1 MSKGS
6 RRVALVAG
14 LALACLSAQPVAA
27 TAQPEI
33 EVLSNRADLISA
45 GDALVEVKLPDG
57 ADPSGLTV
65 TAGERDVTGAFALRE
80 NGRFMGLVTDLAVGE
95 NVLRAQLPDGSGARI
110 TIANHP
116 NGGPDFSGPHVQP
129 WVCQATAVDEHCNQP
144 PTYTYQYM
152 STSGGFQPYDPENP
166 PSDVATTT
174 TDQGE
179 TVPFI
184 VRTETGY
191 QDRDQYRIA
200 VLFDPTREWKPWAP
214 QPGWNHKLLI
224 THGASCGIER
234 HAGEAP
240 DVMNETALSRG
251 FAVMSTALNNA
262 GHNCNIVTQAES
274 MVMAKERLVEQYG
287 EIRYTI
293 GTGCSGGSLTQQQ
306 VANAYP
312 GIYQGILPA
321 CSFPDAWSTG
331 QQLVDYHLIRAYLE
345 DPSKWAPGVVWTPL
359 QIAQVEGHPNH
370 VNSIVFD
377 TVYWTDLG
385 VPDDGCDSVPSEDTY
400 DAETNPDGVR
410 CTLADYMINVFGPR
424 PQSDWGPQEQALGHG
439 FAGLPLDN
447 VGVQYGLDSL
457 QKGLITTE
465 MFVDLNAKI
474 GGETID
480 VVPTAERFPATQP
493 ALANAY
499 RSGAV
504 NTTNNL
510 DQLAI
515 IDLRGPDPG
524 AFHDAY
530 RSWAIRSR
538 LEREHGTFAN
548 QVIWFGQVPL
558 MGDPNYESEAIVAM
572 DRWLASVE
580 ADGSDKPLSQK
591 ILDNR
596 PADIQDRCSQVD
608 GVEQVSVPGIG
619 TVCEHEQLQTRY
631 GTPRTVAGEPISTDQ
646 NKCTLAPLRRS
657 DYYPIEF
664 TDEQWAR
671 LETAFP
677 SGVCDW
683 SEPGVS
689 QQGAIPWQTYQ
700 DASGAVIY
708 GGRPLGEAPR
718 SEAFA
723 GSSSPD
729 PGDQGSPGGGPPSS
743 TPGIGPPAHAGSPVQ
758 AGPPSEPKAKQRK
771 KKKKRRARR

>member
-1 MSKGS
+1 MGK
-6 RRVALVAG
+6 RMWRTALAG
-14 LALACLSAQPVAA
+14 LVLACLGAQPALAA
-27 TAQPEI
+27 EQVEI

-57 ADPSGLTV
+57 TDPSAV
-65 TAGERDVTGAFALRE
+65 NVSVGERDVSDAFALRE
-80 NGRFMGLVTDLAVGE
+80 NDRFLGLVTDLALGE
-95 NVLRAQLPDGSGARI
+95 NVLEAELPDGSGARI
-110 TIANHP
+110 TVTNHP
-116 NGGPDFSGPHVQP
+116 NGGPVFSGPQVQP
-129 WVCQATAVDEHCNQP
+129 WVCQSTAVDEQCNQD
-144 PTYTYQYM
+144 PTYSFEYKS
-152 STSGGFQPYDPENP
+152 STTGQLQPYDPDDP
-166 PSDVATTT
+166 PSDVASTT
-174 TDQGE
+174 TDQGM

-184 VRTETGY
+184 IRTETGY
-191 QDRDQYRIA
+191 QDRDQYKIA
-200 VLFDPTREWKPWAP
+200 VLFDPAKPWEAWSP
-214 QPGWNHKLLI
+214 QQQWNHKLLI

-240 DVMNETALSRG
+240 SVTGDTVAGGSPTEALGRG

-262 GHNCNIVTQAES
+262 GHNCNIITQAES

-287 EIRYTI
+287 ELRYTI

-312 GIYQGILPA
+312 GIYQGILPQ

-331 QQLVDYHLIRAYLE
+331 QQLVDYHQIRAYVE
-345 DPSKWAPGVVWTPL
+345 DPSKWGPGVAWTPL
-359 QIAQVEGHPNH
+359 QIAAIEGHPNH

-377 TVYWTDLG
+377 QIYWTDLG
-385 VPDDGCDSVPSEDTY
+385 VPDDGCDSVPAEDTY
-400 DAETNPDGVR
+400 NAQTNPGGVR

-424 PQSDWGPQEQALGHG
+424 PESDWGPQEQALGRG

-457 QKGLITTE
+457 QKGLITPAQ
-465 MFVDLNAKI
+465 FVDLNAKI

-493 ALANAY
+493 ALENAY

-504 NTTNNL
+504 NTANNL
-510 DQLAI
+510 DQVAI

-548 QVIWFGQVPL
+548 QVIWVGQVPL
-558 MGDPNYESEAIVAM
+558 IGDPDYTTEGLLAM
-572 DRWLASVE
+572 DRWLSAVE
-580 ADGSDKPLSQK
+580 ADQSEAPLAEK
-591 ILDNR
+591 IIANR
-596 PADIQDRCSQVD
+596 PADVQDRCSQID
-608 GVEQVSVPGIG
+608 GLEQVTIPGIG

-646 NKCTLAPLRRS
+646 NKCTLKPLRRS
-657 DYYPIEF
+657 DYYPLEF
-664 TDEQWAR
+664 TDEQWAE

-700 DASGAVIY
+700 DSSGAVIY
-708 GGRPLGEAPR
+708 GGRPLGPAPT
-718 SEAFA
+718 SESFSA
-723 GSSSPD
+723 P
-729 PGDQGSPGGGPPSS
+729 
-743 TPGIGPPAHAGSPVQ
+743 TTTKK
-758 AGPPSEPKAKQRK
+758 PKKP
-771 KKKKRRARR
+771 KKR